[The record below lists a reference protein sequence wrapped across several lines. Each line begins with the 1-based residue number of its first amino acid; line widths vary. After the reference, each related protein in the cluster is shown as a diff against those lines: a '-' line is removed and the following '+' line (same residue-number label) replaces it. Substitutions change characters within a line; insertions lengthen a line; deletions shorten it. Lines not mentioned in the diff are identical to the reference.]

1 MKYFSKS
8 DYKNSKLIKRLYS
21 LVLIFSFS
29 FSVITI
35 SYKTVHAGLFSLL
48 NTLFT
53 GEQASAK
60 SVPKIAINSQNM
72 SLPVVAVNI
81 DPNPDKNFE
90 AIPVVGETLV
100 TDIAASNATFVEY
113 SPNISVYTV
122 RAGDTIS
129 GVAKMFNVSVNTILW
144 ANNLSSKSVLKT
156 GQVLTILPVTGI
168 KYTVEKNDTVLDIAK
183 RYHADVDEIYSY
195 NDLDQN
201 SKLFVGQSI
210 IIPDAE
216 IGSVVAVST
225 RPVVRALNGMIVPE
239 DPVLVNVK
247 GLPSYSGYY
256 SCPAVGVLTQA
267 LHGRNAVDIA
277 GPIGTPLRASAD
289 GAVTISKS
297 NGTWNGG
304 YGNFVVI
311 SHDNGTQTLY
321 GHMQKTIVNAGENV
335 SKGDII
341 GYIGI
346 SGLTTGPHVHFEVRG
361 AKNPFVSISCN

>member
-1 MKYFSKS
+1 MKFFSKS
-8 DYKNSKLIKRLYS
+8 DYKNSKLIKRLSS
-21 LVLIFSFS
+21 LAVIFFFSFS
-29 FSVITI
+29 FIAI

-48 NTLFT
+48 NTLLT

-90 AIPVVGETLV
+90 VIPVRGETLV
-100 TDIAASNATFVEY
+100 ADIAESNASFVEY

-144 ANNLSSKSVLKT
+144 ANNLNSKSVLKA
-156 GQVLTILPVTGI
+156 GQSLTILPVTGI
-168 KYTVEKNDTVLDIAK
+168 KYTVEKNDTILGIANK
-183 RYHADVDEIYSY
+183 YQADVNEIYSY
-195 NDLDQN
+195 NDLDSD
-201 SKLFVGQSI
+201 SKIFVGQKI

-216 IGSVVAVST
+216 MGSVVAVST

-239 DPVLVNVK
+239 DPVTVNIK
-247 GLPSYSGYY
+247 SLPSYSGYY

-277 GPIGTPLRASAD
+277 GPIGTSLRASAD
-289 GAVTISKS
+289 GTVTISKS

-321 GHMQKTIVNAGENV
+321 GHMQKTTVNAGERV
-335 SKGDII
+335 GKGEII

-361 AKNPFVSISCN
+361 AKNPFVNTSCN